1 MRRWIVLAAAVG
13 LLTASPGSTATVLGS
28 PDPIETSELRE
39 QVRVDAILKHL
50 RRLQQIADAN
60 GGTRASGTP
69 GYDASVAYVIPWLVD
84 KGYQVTV
91 QEFEF
96 PFFQELV
103 PGELERVSPSPEAFV
118 EGTDFDVMTYSGSG
132 DVTANVQPVDTTASP
147 TDTSTSGC
155 EASDFTSFVP
165 GNIALVQRGTCTF
178 RVKASNAEA
187 AGAAAVVI
195 FNRGTTGSAGLIVGT
210 LGSPGIGIPVLGTTF
225 AVGEALY
232 SADGSVVARVF
243 TSTVSEVRTTSNVLA
258 DTPGGRA
265 DKVVVVGGHLDSVP
279 EGPGIVDNGS
289 GVATILEIARR
300 LNSVVNIHKT
310 GGGGLQNKVR
320 FAFWGAEEFG
330 LLGSR
335 HYVGS
340 LSPEERSAITLNLNF
355 DMIAS
360 SNGVRFVMDGDGS
373 TFGVPGPGRSGEIE
387 QVFLDYFASQ
397 GLATVPRELDG
408 RSDWVAF
415 TERGIGAGS
424 ISTGSDQV
432 KTEEQAEIF
441 GGTAGIIMHP
451 CYHTPCDRL
460 DTVHRTFLDQMADA
474 AAHATLW
481 FAMDGE
487 GA

>member
-1 MRRWIVLAAAVG
+1 MRRWIVFAGAVG
-13 LLTASPGSTATVLGS
+13 LLTASPASTLSVEAS
-28 PDPIETSELRE
+28 PGPIDTAKLRE
-39 QVRVDAILKHL
+39 HVRLGAIIKHL
-50 RRLQQIADAN
+50 RQLQGIADAN

-69 GYDASVAYVIPWLVD
+69 GYEASVDYVVPLLVD

-91 QEFEF
+91 QEFQF
-96 PFFQELV
+96 PFFQELA
-103 PGELERVSPSPEAFV
+103 PGELERVSPSPQTFV
-118 EGTDFDVMTYSGSG
+118 DGTDFDVMTYSGSG
-132 DVTANVQPVDTTASP
+132 DVTANVQAVDTTATP
-147 TDTSTSGC
+147 TASSSSGC
-155 EASDFTSFVP
+155 EASDFDGFTA
-165 GNIALVQRGTCTF
+165 GRIALIQRGTCTF
-178 RVKASNAEA
+178 RTKASNAEA
-187 AGAAAVVI
+187 AGATAAII
-195 FNRGTTGSAGLIVGT
+195 FNRGTEGSTGLIVGT
-210 LGSPGIGIPVLGTTF
+210 LGSPGVGIPVLGTTF

-232 SADGSVVARVF
+232 SADASVVAHVF
-243 TSTVSEVRTTSNVLA
+243 TSTISEIRTTSNVIA
-258 DTPGGRA
+258 DTPGGRS

-289 GVATILEIARR
+289 GVATMIEIARR
-300 LNSVVNIHKT
+300 LNEVVNIFKT
-310 GGGGLQNKVR
+310 GGNGLRNKVR

-330 LLGSR
+330 ILGSR

-340 LSPEERSAITLNLNF
+340 LTPEERNVITLNLNF

-373 TFGVPGPGRSGEIE
+373 TFGVVGPGRSAEIE
-387 QVFLDYFASQ
+387 HVFLDYFDSQ

-415 TERGIGAGS
+415 TEQGIGAGS

-451 CYHTPCDRL
+451 CYHRPCDRL
-460 DTVHRTFLDQMADA
+460 DTVHRTFLDQMSDA

-481 FAMDGE
+481 FAMDGQ
-487 GA
+487 GS